1 MEADATLSA
10 RASGFAGFPYA
21 PLMRTSS
28 AIPSR
33 GFDGVRVFF
42 LQIGEI
48 IQKKL
53 KIFSPEVLPNA
64 KKCAIMNISE

>member
-1 MEADATLSA
+1 
-10 RASGFAGFPYA
+10 
-21 PLMRTSS
+21 MRTSS

-33 GFDGVRVFF
+33 GFGGVRVFF